1 MAYCTNRDLKDVF
14 PSIDEFDTKTPLYGW
29 VELFSHGGYKLYEA
43 FNVGLVSNLYQ
54 NGEDLTPYNKVENY
68 SDSTANTDEAVDII
82 ETAIDVTDTS
92 VFGYGDIIKI
102 DNESMLI
109 TNISSNTLTV
119 KRGFLGT
126 TTATHN
132 TGVDIYIGVE
142 WSEPKQ
148 WLYSSGN
155 DSVLLY
161 EDNGVNPNDYLIES
175 GDDWETLRTRYIDN
189 AGKYLDSRL
198 DGRLPREQFKDQ
210 DGNYDYIIVRTTA
223 LLACSFLIRASQP
236 TSEIAD
242 ALFEESEKNILSL
255 NEGSTKL
262 SWQVTGDSSQGV
274 IREISVSGN
283 LRIVDTRGQY
293 HDIYDRIGVKI
304 TTAGALGT
312 AKYSVWLKDGD
323 NLGAE
328 RMNNSEDA
336 DYVDTINGQYQT
348 LASGVDIRFAGDTA
362 DIATLNDKW
371 EIEFFGKNES
381 VLDAGM
387 PYSIRMSRR

>member
-362 DIATLNDKW
+362 DTATLNDKW

>member
-82 ETAIDVTDTS
+82 ETAIDVTDSS

-362 DIATLNDKW
+362 DTATLNDKW